1 VSNCALH
8 KTLQQVSY
16 EFFLYLLI
24 LQTGAIAITVA
35 NPTDL
40 VKVRL
45 QSEGK
50 LSSGSKKRYSGA
62 LNAYATIIK
71 QVCHFHNSWN
81 VFQVCCFCLNFDII
95 AFRKDWGL
103 CGLGLDQTLLGMP

>member
-1 VSNCALH
+1 MTVQIL
-8 KTLQQVSY
+8 
-16 EFFLYLLI
+16 LYLLI

-50 LSSGSKKRYSGA
+50 LSSGAKKRYSGA

-81 VFQVCCFCLNFDII
+81 AFQSLLLVFEF
-95 AFRKDWGL
+95 
-103 CGLGLDQTLLGMP
+103 